1 MQQVDVS
8 LAKFQVAEKAA
19 YERKIEPAAIEG
31 DQKVV
36 GLHGLLEFLHIVA
49 IDKVV
54 GVLAVVET
62 NHGNFVAVDSHAGG
76 FDVEKGTTVSKISVE
91 SPAFRWGQNF
101 VKIEGLV
108 PVLSGFLE
116 TGLHQSAVLAIAG
129 PMVKVQLKLV
139 PV

>member
-1 MQQVDVS
+1 MQQVDMG
-8 LAKFQVAEKAA
+8 LTKLQVVEKGA
-19 YERKIEPAAIEG
+19 YKRQIEPTAIEG

-91 SPAFRWGQNF
+91 SPAFRWRQN
-101 VKIEGLV
+101 
-108 PVLSGFLE
+108 
-116 TGLHQSAVLAIAG
+116 
-129 PMVKVQLKLV
+129 
-139 PV
+139 